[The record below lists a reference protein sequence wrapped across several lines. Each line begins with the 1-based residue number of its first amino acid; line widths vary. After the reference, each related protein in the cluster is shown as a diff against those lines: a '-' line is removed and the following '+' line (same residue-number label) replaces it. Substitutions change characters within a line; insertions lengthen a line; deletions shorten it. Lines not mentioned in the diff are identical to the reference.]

1 MLQTLRDKTSGWI
14 ATVIL
19 GLLIIP
25 FAFFGMESYLSQ
37 KVDTYAARIAQPPT
51 WWPSAPQAWPV
62 SYLWKTHD
70 IDAQEYRQRL
80 ETMRM
85 RLRDEQGDAFDSKA
99 FESAE
104 NKREILEDMIDEQ
117 LMRLAAESDGI
128 VVSDAEI
135 RKEIQQIPDFQVD
148 G

>member
-51 WWPSAPQAWPV
+51 WWPSA
-62 SYLWKTHD
+62 L
-70 IDAQEYRQRL
+70 
-80 ETMRM
+80 
-85 RLRDEQGDAFDSKA
+85 
-99 FESAE
+99 
-104 NKREILEDMIDEQ
+104 
-117 LMRLAAESDGI
+117 
-128 VVSDAEI
+128 
-135 RKEIQQIPDFQVD
+135 
-148 G
+148 